1 MAKPSAPAAIRVGDP
16 MPRIALP
23 QASGGL
29 FDSWDPRSAGY
40 ARAYWV
46 GAPPATVLAPPY
58 ADQLAAHEMLLHI
71 VTTAA
76 PAGSLPEGG
85 SWLIDRCPASPRVC
99 TSN

>member
-1 MAKPSAPAAIRVGDP
+1 

-23 QASGGL
+23 QATGGP

-46 GAPPATVLAPPY
+46 GAPPATVVAPPY
-58 ADQLAAHEMLLHI
+58 VEQLAAAEMLLHI

-76 PAGSLPEGG
+76 PASSLPEGG
-85 SWLIDRCPASPRVC
+85 SRPVSWLIDARNELARAFAGSDPLVIVADSAG
-99 TSN
+99 